1 MSGESSQPWQAK
13 HTASRLQ
20 RTTTMTRPSVV
31 LAASGPLC
39 VIVDTWNT
47 KRQTFEQQA
56 SSRKRRGGRSGRQAK
71 PPQKS
76 SKEYAIGGPRFAM
89 GMRSGPSLFL
99 PTVKS
104 RDFVQKPLG
113 ETLFRSLSKFAR
125 PEREASESVP
135 VTHWQALREESTHG
149 RPRAF
154 VGRSCQV
161 YAGFQPPS
169 REAGT
174 TCSHAAYMR
183 CIRPI
188 EVHEVPLNYHEAVAY
203 GICTSQP

>member
-1 MSGESSQPWQAK
+1 
-13 HTASRLQ
+13 
-20 RTTTMTRPSVV
+20 MTRPSVV

-47 KRQTFEQQA
+47 KRQTIEQQA

-113 ETLFRSLSKFAR
+113 ETLFHSQSLAR

-135 VTHWQALREESTHG
+135 VAQALREESTHG

-161 YAGFQPPS
+161 YASFQPPS

>member
-113 ETLFRSLSKFAR
+113 ETLFILFQSLAR

-135 VTHWQALREESTHG
+135 VAQALREESTHG
-149 RPRAF
+149 RPRHLWEE
-154 VGRSCQV
+154 VVKSTQV
-161 YAGFQPPS
+161 SSHHLGKQGLRAATQH
-169 REAGT
+169 
-174 TCSHAAYMR
+174 TCAAYAPSKCTR
-183 CIRPI
+183 C
-188 EVHEVPLNYHEAVAY
+188 H
-203 GICTSQP
+203 

>member
-1 MSGESSQPWQAK
+1 
-13 HTASRLQ
+13 
-20 RTTTMTRPSVV
+20 MTRPSVV

-113 ETLFRSLSKFAR
+113 GDPFHSPSKFG
-125 PEREASESVP
+125 EAGSMRL
-135 VTHWQALREESTHG
+135 AN
-149 RPRAF
+149 
-154 VGRSCQV
+154 
-161 YAGFQPPS
+161 PS
-169 REAGT
+169 RSHRRCARKARTDVRVHLWEEVVKSTQVSSHHLGKQGLRAAT
-174 TCSHAAYMR
+174 QHTCAAYAPSKCTR
-183 CIRPI
+183 C
-188 EVHEVPLNYHEAVAY
+188 H
-203 GICTSQP
+203 

>member
-39 VIVDTWNT
+39 VDTWNT

-104 RDFVQKPLG
+104 RDFVKN
-113 ETLFRSLSKFAR
+113 R
-125 PEREASESVP
+125 
-135 VTHWQALREESTHG
+135 WG
-149 RPRAF
+149 RPFFILFQSNLVWR
-154 VGRSCQV
+154 GRSV
-161 YAGFQPPS
+161 RLANPS
-169 REAGT
+169 RSHTGRRCARKARTDVRVHLWEEVVKSTQVSSHHLGKQGLRAAT
-174 TCSHAAYMR
+174 QHTCAAYAPSKCTR
-183 CIRPI
+183 C
-188 EVHEVPLNYHEAVAY
+188 H
-203 GICTSQP
+203 